1 MNLLSRPA
9 FCLVPLPL
17 SGPQSLPSS
26 LPGIA
31 GAPPARALRQRPIE
45 AVARAACTTF
55 LGDDAVT
62 VQLDDG
68 GGRRWCEGLATLRRE
83 YHARRTD
90 LQRRHGG
97 QPWLW
102 NLQYEMGLR
111 AMEALA
117 CSLWHLFDI
126 RADDFARRALAMECV
141 AALADSTLTAS
152 DETGV
157 LAHASHRDAAP
168 APRATKRTLTLSRV
182 APGRVALHK
191 ETRWDGAALP
201 GLPVKSGVAAADR
214 HVACLNAIRA
224 SSFDATLNLAVLRPA
239 PWRTGDDGRAR
250 RARLRCKIA
259 PVQLHGDADAA
270 GAPHTR
276 ACWRHRLALL
286 AGIVRHLF
294 HRLIGNDGALR
305 SELRLLVH
313 ADPRGLL
320 PPSAV
325 VVGQDWRSRQSTQPL
340 CHAVW
345 HGYNDMRR
353 TNEQLRQQRYRS
365 DAVDQEPP
373 PRSDDGVR
381 LY

>member
-1 MNLLSRPA
+1 MNSLSRPA
-9 FCLVPLPL
+9 FRFGSLPV
-17 SGPQSLPSS
+17 SGPASFSVTLPA
-26 LPGIA
+26 IA
-31 GAPPARALRQRPIE
+31 GASPARALRQRSIE

-68 GGRRWCEGLATLRRE
+68 GGRRWCQGLATLRGE
-83 YHARRTD
+83 YHARRND
-90 LQRRHGG
+90 LERWHGDHA
-97 QPWLW
+97 WLW

-111 AMEALA
+111 AVEALA
-117 CSLWHLFDI
+117 RSLCHLFDI

-141 AALADSTLTAS
+141 AALADSTLTGC
-152 DETGV
+152 DEAGL
-157 LAHASHRDAAP
+157 LAHAGNCDGAP

-182 APGRVALHK
+182 AAGRVALHK
-191 ETRWDGAALP
+191 ETRWDGAALSR
-201 GLPVKSGVAAADR
+201 LPARSGVAAADR
-214 HVACLNAIRA
+214 HIVCPNAIRA

-239 PWRTGDDGRAR
+239 SWSTGDDGRAR

-270 GAPHTR
+270 GAPHSQAR
-276 ACWRHRLALL
+276 WRRRLAHV
-286 AGIVRHLF
+286 ARAVRQLF
-294 HRLIGNDGALR
+294 HRLIGNDGAVR

-313 ADPRGLL
+313 ADPRGHL
-320 PPSAV
+320 SHVAV

-345 HGYNDMRR
+345 HGYDDMRR
-353 TNEQLRQQRYRS
+353 TNEQLRRQEYRL
-365 DAVDQEPP
+365 DAVDQEPLP
-373 PRSDDGVR
+373 GSDDGVR